1 MIDFLIIL
9 LVAVIIGAIVF
20 YIRREKKKG
29 ARCIG
34 CPHAGTCSGHCSG
47 GSDSCGCPTDSN

>member
-34 CPHAGTCSGHCSG
+34 CPHAATCGKAG
-47 GSDSCGCPTDSN
+47 GCSCGKN